1 MAHHIRAVPEM
12 ERMVAG
18 GGGEGSERH
27 HFLLSSLIMT
37 SADLSDQT
45 KDWSNARHSAQ
56 VYLLKYFYVC

>member
-18 GGGEGSERH
+18 SGGEGSERH

-56 VYLLKYFYVC
+56 VY